1 MSETEFTPGNWI
13 VVPYGD
19 GDQLVICSDDE
30 NWRIAFMATPG
41 RSPGAMEKIKADA
54 NLLAASK
61 DLYACLAACDAAIRD
76 IKKAFGA
83 PGDYGY
89 GTPQGDSLFHAY
101 KIAIDARRALARAR
115 GKEK

>member
-1 MSETEFTPGNWI
+1 MTEVNFTPGNWI

-41 RSPGAMEKIKADA
+41 GSPGAMEKIRADA

-61 DLYACLAACDAAIRD
+61 DLYEALDRADWLLRAICGQDGNYPDEREIIAA
-76 IKKAFGA
+76 
-83 PGDYGY
+83 
-89 GTPQGDSLFHAY
+89 
-101 KIAIDARRALARAR
+101 ARSALSKAR
-115 GKEK
+115 GEP